1 MNATSFVGYF
11 QRARS
16 KLRLAVSDD
25 HRPHF
30 VALSFAVGIF
40 CTTLPN
46 LGISILVLLW
56 VSRRF
61 AWAHTLAF
69 LSAIAIMNPLVKGAV
84 YPVSFLLGV
93 QLLGPVPGLTN
104 VEIGL
109 DVGVA
114 ALGRLL
120 VGNVI
125 LAAGFALLGYAVTY
139 ILARHV
145 RQRNVPDLSG

>member
-1 MNATSFVGYF
+1 MSAIPFVDYF
-11 QRARS
+11 HQARS
-16 KLRLAVSDD
+16 KLGLAVSDD
-25 HRPHF
+25 HRPHL

-56 VSRRF
+56 ASRRF

-84 YPVSFLLGV
+84 YSASFVLGV
-93 QLLGPVPGLTN
+93 RLLGPVPGLAN
-104 VEIGL
+104 AEIGL
-109 DVGVA
+109 DLGVA
-114 ALGRLL
+114 AFGRLL

-125 LAAGFALLGYAVTY
+125 LAAGFALLGYTVTY
-139 ILARHV
+139 TLARGLH
-145 RQRNVPDLSG
+145 QRNAPDLSE